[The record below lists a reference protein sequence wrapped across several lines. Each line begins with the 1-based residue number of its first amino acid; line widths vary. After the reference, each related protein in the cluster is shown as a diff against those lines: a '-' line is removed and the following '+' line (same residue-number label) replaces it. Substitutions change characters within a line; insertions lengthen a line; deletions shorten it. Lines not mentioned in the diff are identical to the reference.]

1 MYKRNGDTFTYLK
14 QLPTTSSG
22 TNIYTTL
29 FSLDSKYLFCAG
41 AGAVEVFRNV
51 NDTFTQIPLSGGNTT
66 GNTLIAGHFDASY
79 SASFLM
85 VYENGA
91 LAQFKDT
98 YPFNRLTEFQV
109 PNAAAANGTPS
120 ATNTSTNTLYP
131 AVKAY
136 VKMKEP
142 A

>member
-1 MYKRNGDTFTYLK
+1 
-14 QLPTTSSG
+14 
-22 TNIYTTL
+22 
-29 FSLDSKYLFCAG
+29 
-41 AGAVEVFRNV
+41 
-51 NDTFTQIPLSGGNTT
+51 
-66 GNTLIAGHFDASY
+66 
-79 SASFLM
+79 M

-98 YPFNRLTEFQV
+98 YPFNPLTEFQV